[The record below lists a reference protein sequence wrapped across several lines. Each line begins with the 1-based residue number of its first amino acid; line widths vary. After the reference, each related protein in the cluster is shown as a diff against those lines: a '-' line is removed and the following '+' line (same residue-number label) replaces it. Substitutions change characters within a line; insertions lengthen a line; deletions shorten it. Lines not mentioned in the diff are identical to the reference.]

1 MKNLWIY
8 KVISIVCIIYSLV
21 SAFTGYYSISL
32 IFTIMFIFFIV
43 LQMLIVVRKNYFLI
57 END

>member
-8 KVISIVCIIYSLV
+8 KVISIICVIYSLV
-21 SAFTGYYSISL
+21 SAFAGYYSISL

>member
-8 KVISIVCIIYSLV
+8 KFISIVCIIYSLV
-21 SAFTGYYSISL
+21 SAFAGYYSISL
-32 IFTIMFIFFIV
+32 IFTIIFIFFIV
-43 LQMLIVVRKNYFLI
+43 LQMLIMVRKNYFLI